1 MLIKVQH
8 GQIVWTNIQYIL
20 MDFFNMITI
29 LITMSEKLE
38 NLKQTNKACLSY
50 HANIVQL
57 VVNFLE
63 ENFDSWDD
71 FENSNFENEIPEN
84 TSLIKDVLQT
94 ALEQSWG
101 GLDSK

>member
-20 MDFFNMITI
+20 MDFFNIITI

-38 NLKQTNKACLSY
+38 NLKQTNKACLNY

-84 TSLIKDVLQT
+84 MSLIKDVLRT